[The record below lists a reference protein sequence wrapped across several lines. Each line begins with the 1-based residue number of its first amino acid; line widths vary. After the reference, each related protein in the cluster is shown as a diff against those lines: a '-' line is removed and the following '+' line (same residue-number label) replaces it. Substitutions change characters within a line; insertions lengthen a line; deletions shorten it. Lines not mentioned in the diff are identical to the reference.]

1 MSRSATLKLLVLFLA
16 LAFAANPAEAGS
28 KRKRVAKHSPAAS
41 AQTGLRHEGP
51 RMIGIRPGYWI
62 SNGAVSPMTAMAASG
77 PATGGTVPTDR
88 RAPMTFLPSLEV
100 MLAYTAA
107 GIVLVITPG
116 PDMTLFLGQTL
127 TGGRARGM
135 AAYLGASA
143 GLVVHTMLAAFG
155 LSALLAHSATA
166 FGVLKVLGVAYLL
179 WLAIAAL
186 RHGSAL
192 TLQPGAAEPPQ
203 PLSRVFLMG
212 VAVNL
217 LNPKIVMFFLT
228 FLPQFVSASD
238 PHAGAKLMFLGLY
251 FIVLA
256 VPICFVLIVTAD
268 RFTAAIRRSP
278 RVMRAIDWLFAT
290 LMGAFAVRLL
300 FARAD

>member
-1 MSRSATLKLLVLFLA
+1 
-16 LAFAANPAEAGS
+16 
-28 KRKRVAKHSPAAS
+28 
-41 AQTGLRHEGP
+41 
-51 RMIGIRPGYWI
+51 
-62 SNGAVSPMTAMAASG
+62 
-77 PATGGTVPTDR
+77 
-88 RAPMTFLPSLEV
+88 MTFVPDLNV

-107 GIVLVITPG
+107 AVILVITPG

-127 TGGRARGM
+127 SGGRARGI

-155 LSALLAHSATA
+155 LSALLAHSAAA
-166 FGVLKVLGVAYLL
+166 FGALKIAGVAYLI
-179 WLAIAAL
+179 WLAVNAL

-192 TLQPGAAEPPQ
+192 TLAPGSAEPQ
-203 PLSRVFLMG
+203 PLGQVFLMG
-212 VAVNL
+212 VGINL
-217 LNPKIVMFFLT
+217 LNPKIIMFFLT

-238 PHAGAKLMFLGLY
+238 PNAGAKLLFLGLY
-251 FIVLA
+251 FIALA
-256 VPICFVLIVTAD
+256 VPICLVLIVLAD

-278 RVMRAIDWLFAT
+278 KVMRAIDYLFAG

>member
-1 MSRSATLKLLVLFLA
+1 
-16 LAFAANPAEAGS
+16 
-28 KRKRVAKHSPAAS
+28 
-41 AQTGLRHEGP
+41 
-51 RMIGIRPGYWI
+51 
-62 SNGAVSPMTAMAASG
+62 
-77 PATGGTVPTDR
+77 
-88 RAPMTFLPSLEV
+88 MTFLPSLEV
-100 MLAYTAA
+100 LLAFTAA

-127 TGGRARGM
+127 TGGRARGI

-166 FGVLKVLGVAYLL
+166 FGVLKIVGVAYLL
-179 WLAIAAL
+179 WLAFDAL
-186 RHGSAL
+186 RRGSAL
-192 TLQPGAAEPPQ
+192 TLAPGAADPQ
-203 PLSRVFLMG
+203 PLGRVFLMG
-212 VAVNL
+212 VGINL
-217 LNPKIVMFFLT
+217 LNPKIIMFFLT

-256 VPICFVLIVTAD
+256 IPICMMLIVLAD
-268 RFTAAIRRSP
+268 RFTTAIRRSP
-278 RVMRAIDWLFAT
+278 RVMRAIDYLFAG